1 MRGRRALVLSM
12 VVVAVGVLTAV
23 AAYYLDPSRGTVGPM
38 PGVGLALPAET
49 RVVTGLDVQR
59 LVHSPVYQ
67 RFFSGANRP
76 QAFTELQARTGL
88 RAERDVQEV
97 LLSSQAREGRT
108 GAVAIVSGTFDRQRV
123 VRAVEGQR
131 GMSTRTHEGRALY
144 VFHPDGAPSSA
155 LAFLEDDVL
164 ALGTEAEVE
173 QAVTGYVRG
182 TGGLRG
188 NAELLALVQ
197 SIKPGA
203 TVWSAGDETLLSRL
217 PSALPSAGGLPAMT
231 LPGLKSVV
239 FTGDLEPAVAF
250 EAVIQTRDE
259 KSAQQIAG
267 MAGMIIGL
275 ARMQGGQR
283 PEMQQL
289 ASAITVTTDQSRV
302 RLNGSFSDDLL
313 AALQKSQG
321 QRGAGPGT
329 TPGPPAPPAAPPS
342 EPEGEAEER

>member
-1 MRGRRALVLSM
+1 MRGRRILVLSM

-38 PGVGLALPAET
+38 SGVGLALPAET
-49 RVVTGLDVQR
+49 RVLTGIEVQR
-59 LVHSPVYQ
+59 LVHSPVYR

-88 RAERDVQEV
+88 AAERDLQQV
-97 LLSSQAREGRT
+97 LLSSQLRDGQA
-108 GAVAIVSGTFDRQRV
+108 GAVAIVSGSFDRQRV
-123 VRAVEGQR
+123 VRTVERQPGV
-131 GMSTRTHEGRALY
+131 GSRTHEGRALY
-144 VFHPDGAPSSA
+144 VFHPEGAPASA

-173 QAVTGYVRG
+173 KVVTAYAHG

-188 NAELLALVQ
+188 NAEIVALVQ

-203 TVWSAGDETLLSRL
+203 AVWSVGDQTLLSRL
-217 PSALPSAGGLPAMT
+217 PASMPSGSGLPAMT
-231 LPGLKSVV
+231 LPGLKSVTLSGEV
-239 FTGDLEPAVAF
+239 EPAVSF
-250 EAVIQTRDE
+250 EAVVQTADE
-259 KSAQQIAG
+259 KSAQQIAS

-289 ASAITVTTDQSRV
+289 AEAVTVTTDQSRV
-302 RLNGSFSDDLL
+302 RVNGSFSDELL
-313 AALQKSQG
+313 AALQKSQAA
-321 QRGAGPGT
+321 RG
-329 TPGPPAPPAAPPS
+329 PAAPPQ
-342 EPEGEAEER
+342 EPGALPAPER

>member
-23 AAYYLDPSRGTVGPM
+23 AAYYLDPGRGSVGPM
-38 PGVGLALPAET
+38 PGVGLALPADT
-49 RVVTGLDVQR
+49 RMVTGIDVPR
-59 LVHSPVYQ
+59 LVRSPLYQ
-67 RFFSGANRP
+67 RFFSGASRP

-88 RAERDVQEV
+88 RAERDVEHV
-97 LLSSQAREGRT
+97 LLSSQGQEGRA
-108 GAVAIVSGTFDRQRV
+108 GAVALVSGTFDRQRV
-123 VRAVEGQR
+123 VRSVEGQR
-131 GMSTRTHEGRALY
+131 GVGSRTHEGRALY
-144 VFHPDGAPSSA
+144 VFHPEGAPSTA

-173 QAVTGYVRG
+173 KAVTAYARG

-197 SIKPGA
+197 SIKPGV
-203 TVWSAGDETLLSRL
+203 TVWSAGDKTLLGRL
-217 PSALPSAGGLPAMT
+217 PSSLPAGGGLPAMT

-239 FTGDLEPAVAF
+239 FSGDVEPAVAF
-250 EAVIQTRDE
+250 EAVVQTEDA

-267 MAGMIIGL
+267 LAGMMIAM

-289 ASAITVTTDQSRV
+289 ASAVTVTTDESRV
-302 RLNGSFSDDLL
+302 RVNGSFSDELL

-321 QRGAGPGT
+321 PRR
-329 TPGPPAPPAAPPS
+329 PAPPAESEAAPPGDD
-342 EPEGEAEER
+342 EPR